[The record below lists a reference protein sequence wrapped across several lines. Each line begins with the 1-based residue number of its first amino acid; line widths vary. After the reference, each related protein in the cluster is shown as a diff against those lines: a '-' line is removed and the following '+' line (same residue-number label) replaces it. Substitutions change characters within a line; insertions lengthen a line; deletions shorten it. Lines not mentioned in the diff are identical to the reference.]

1 MLDRLEA
8 IHQRYE
14 ELSRLLCDPEVINDT
29 KKLREYSKEQAGL
42 EEKNQAYIEYKETIE
57 QLNDAKSMLEDKPV
71 Y

>member
-42 EEKNQAYIEYKETIE
+42 EEKIKPI
-57 QLNDAKSMLEDKPV
+57 LNIKRRLSN
-71 Y
+71 